1 MTTIHFDDNR
11 GGLAYPFLPAAL
23 AWQITARSLG
33 DEAALAEIFQADTP
47 TLRWVKDD
55 KVLDLHV
62 PGMDTAV
69 FLTHTGLKLSLDKG
83 GYVLSKRLS
92 RIMRPFRY
100 WGFFADSDITIDYN
114 PHLDGRLW
122 DGSGQVSRGFIQR
135 LADTLPLEERHR
147 QELLTANRFE
157 GTTLHSGGQDKG
169 HVLVVDDLAVDFMFP
184 AGSAKQE
191 LRLANPSGDSGQASR
206 TFIGLHPVHSDNQM
220 CLDIQSLINLYPFF
234 QPEQLLV
241 WAEME
246 SALFLDGIRS
256 GRLER
261 MLNRLPD
268 MASLPDDAKALA
280 DAALADADP
289 DALADERDGW
299 HVGEY
304 IAGDG
309 RLMWFAGLVKAVARQ
324 HLNRLGSRADKLR
337 LPVPGGRYYLFPA
350 AVGRRQVPSGHVE
363 LDPASATAWV
373 NDADWLETI
382 VDVLGGCDGDDAVW
396 VLPFSDLGDG
406 RCPHILLWRSPN
418 QVGEYVLLRPTA
430 ASQPI
435 AWETVA
441 APLLFPALDSHRLPP
456 RIDMVAHQY
465 GTLTATGNGR
475 DSGTAYAV
483 AAMDT
488 AIHQAAVNQ
497 GVLGS
502 HCNALMLCKAV
513 YGRLPDRLPATLEAV
528 IDGSV
533 KSGLDLRPVKQWNKM
548 ALQRMARHGVRNP
561 DRLLPAALVS
571 RLPEWLRQTA
581 SDARQQATV
590 AGCLPPH
597 WLDTLSAA
605 IESHR
610 AQYWAEVEALAA
622 EACPP
627 LALFE
632 QGRDWLHLGKE
643 LRQVYSRVIRQA
655 LAAAAT
661 DEALPEAVYDEA
673 RQASEAYLALW
684 PAAQRPFILLGAAA
698 YLYVQGPEGGAPV
711 RDGVLWQLGARR
723 PEGNGRLPG
732 IAQEMMAA
740 LRQIGLLDEP
750 AWPTTEP
757 AWPTTGA
764 ARRDYDAPPGVPVR
778 INGTWLNLLNARRSQ
793 PYTRMSDVPPAEREQ
808 AKTLVAAYAATKF
821 QGMALT
827 TAVTD
832 DNRVITRTPH
842 GNLFGYVQRDHEL
855 AAIRHDQWRIAWA
868 TAVDGNVLAV
878 LVPA

>member
-1 MTTIHFDDNR
+1 MMTTIRFDDNR

-69 FLTHTGLKLSLDKG
+69 FLAHTGLKLSLDKG

-135 LADTLPLEERHR
+135 LADTLPLDERHR
-147 QELLTANRFE
+147 QELLSSGRFE
-157 GTTLHSGGQDKG
+157 VTTLHSGGQDKG

-184 AGSAKQE
+184 TGSAKQE

-206 TFIGLHPVHSDNQM
+206 TFIGLHPVHSDDQM

-261 MLNRLPD
+261 LLNRLPD
-268 MASLPDDAKALA
+268 MASLPDDAKDLADDAKDLADDALA
-280 DAALADADP
+280 DAKALADADP
-289 DALADERDGW
+289 DALGDGRDGW

-304 IAGDG
+304 IASGG
-309 RLMWFAGLVKAVARQ
+309 RLMWFAGMVKAVARQ
-324 HLNRLGSRADKLR
+324 HLNRLGSRASKLR

-396 VLPFSDLGDG
+396 VFPFSDLGDG
-406 RCPHILLWRSPN
+406 RLAKLLLWRSPN

-441 APLLFPALDSHRLPP
+441 APLVFPALNSRRLPP
-456 RIDMVAHQY
+456 RIDTVAHQY
-465 GTLTATGNGR
+465 GTLTAVGSGR
-475 DSGTAYAV
+475 DSGTAYTV
-483 AAMDT
+483 AAMDA
-488 AIHQAAVNQ
+488 AIHQAAANQ

-502 HCNALMLCKAV
+502 HCNALMVCKAV
-513 YGRLPDRLPATLEAV
+513 YGRLPDSLPATLEAV

-533 KSGLDLRPVKQWNKM
+533 KSGLDLRPVKQWNSM
-548 ALQRMARHGVRNP
+548 ALRRMARHGLVNP
-561 DRLLPAALVS
+561 RR
-571 RLPEWLRQTA
+571 RLPETLLDRLPDWLRQTA
-581 SDARQQATV
+581 CDARQPASADSPPVDTGFLPVQTGFP
-590 AGCLPPH
+590 AGPNRFPIGPNRFP
-597 WLDTLSAA
+597 TGPN
-605 IESHR
+605 R
-610 AQYWAEVEALAA
+610 F
-622 EACPP
+622 PTGP
-627 LALFE
+627 L
-632 QGRDWLHLGKE
+632 
-643 LRQVYSRVIRQA
+643 
-655 LAAAAT
+655 
-661 DEALPEAVYDEA
+661 
-673 RQASEAYLALW
+673 
-684 PAAQRPFILLGAAA
+684 
-698 YLYVQGPEGGAPV
+698 
-711 RDGVLWQLGARR
+711 ARR
-723 PEGNGRLPG
+723 PERGHRPPQSAVLGRGGSAGGGGVSAAGPLRAGARLAAPGQRAAAGLQPGHPAGAGSGRHRRGAAGSCLRRGAAGQRSVSGPLAGGPTAVHPVGRGGLPLCAGTRRRRAGPGRGVVAVGRQAGGGKRPFAGHRSGDDGRL
-732 IAQEMMAA
+732 AA
-740 LRQIGLLDEP
+740 DGS
-750 AWPTTEP
+750 
-757 AWPTTGA
+757 
-764 ARRDYDAPPGVPVR
+764 AR
-778 INGTWLNLLNARRSQ
+778 
-793 PYTRMSDVPPAEREQ
+793 
-808 AKTLVAAYAATKF
+808 
-821 QGMALT
+821 
-827 TAVTD
+827 
-832 DNRVITRTPH
+832 
-842 GNLFGYVQRDHEL
+842 
-855 AAIRHDQWRIAWA
+855 
-868 TAVDGNVLAV
+868 
-878 LVPA
+878 